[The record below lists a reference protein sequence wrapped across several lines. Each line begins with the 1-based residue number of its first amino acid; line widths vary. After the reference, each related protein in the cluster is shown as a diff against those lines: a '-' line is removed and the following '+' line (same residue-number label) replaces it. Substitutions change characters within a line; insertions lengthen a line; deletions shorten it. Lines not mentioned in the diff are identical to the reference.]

1 MTVAARVVSLL
12 LIFMKFYVKFRK
24 IINERRINKTWLPM
38 NLVLTLLG
46 CAYLLYFNNHL
57 KMLRTNM
64 WMVRKINKEAGRLY
78 AELLSLADDIWHPHV
93 VCTSCRR
100 HPHIIHMSSAHHEDN
115 ILMSSTCHLHIQNL
129 PELPNFMTWLV
140 FICYIVSAESLIL
153 SLIFGWTLSV
163 QDVLL
168 ISFGRK
174 FCNLF
179 LDQFGFEYCFWY
191 MFCFWLDLPVLGQ
204 QCLFVMLLL
213 MYPQTDTILF
223 HAM

>member
-1 MTVAARVVSLL
+1 MWTTCRWHMSSGSEISPEISLSCHPH
-12 LIFMKFYVKFRK
+12 IVCTSSTRD
-24 IINERRINKTWLPM
+24 
-38 NLVLTLLG
+38 
-46 CAYLLYFNNHL
+46 FNP
-57 KMLRTNM
+57 
-64 WMVRKINKEAGRLY
+64 NKEAGRLY
-78 AELLSLADDIWHPHV
+78 AELLSLADDIWHLHTI
-93 VCTSCRR
+93 CTSCRW
-100 HPHIIHMSSAHHEDN
+100 HPHVIHMSSACHEDN

-168 ISFGRK
+168 ISFSRK

-204 QCLFVMLLL
+204 
-213 MYPQTDTILF
+213 
-223 HAM
+223 